1 MTFAPAISKRP
12 TIMVL
17 ISLESIVPPP
27 SPSNTLN
34 TQFNLSSGE
43 LRLAVLIKY
52 LFYLCRHL
60 RLVALI
66 ANMYSW
72 KSMFPLWS
80 SSNTLKKR
88 MLDYSRLLSR
98 QFVRLYSLQN
108 VT

>member
-1 MTFAPAISKRP
+1 
-12 TIMVL
+12 MVL

-43 LRLAVLIKY
+43 LRLAVLIK
-52 LFYLCRHL
+52 FYLCRHL

-88 MLDYSRLLSR
+88 MLDYSRLLSK
-98 QFVRLYSLQN
+98 QFVGLFSLQN